1 MSTQTQL
8 PAPNPNAQ
16 WLKCMPPWF
25 VREGSAVKSKGV
37 KDVNVN
43 FAKPCA
49 GCKMRQQTVSV
60 GKSKGLEKAEKIGA
74 AVARRHEKCHQTVPA
89 PAPNP
94 EAAFLQSQAEIERL
108 ERELTKQR

>member
-1 MSTQTQL
+1 M
-8 PAPNPNAQ
+8 
-16 WLKCMPPWF
+16 
-25 VREGSAVKSKGV
+25 KSKGA

-60 GKSKGLEKAEKIGA
+60 GKSKGLDKAEKIGA
-74 AVARRHEKCHQTVPA
+74 AVARRHENCHQTVSA

-94 EAAFLQSQAEIERL
+94 EAAFLQSQEKALDPEKLWLLGSRGRQGAATL
-108 ERELTKQR
+108 V